1 MHALDAIANASAQP
15 PSCDTLTRLANT
27 LERAEFLERAPSLQ
41 LQWGEARHPALDQY
55 KSATLAD
62 VCSRHNFQISLAD
75 AKAAAR
81 REWLNFTW
89 RIEHREQGGLRRCVD
104 AWARHLAAE
113 QLASKIEQQK
123 SPQSRRTEIVNRF
136 PRRAPRVR
144 SV

>member
-1 MHALDAIANASAQP
+1 M
-15 PSCDTLTRLANT
+15 RV
-27 LERAEFLERAPSLQ
+27 
-41 LQWGEARHPALDQY
+41 
-55 KSATLAD
+55 KLAD
-62 VCSRHNFQISLAD
+62 VHTRQDGEIGLTD
-75 AKAAAR
+75 AKAAAH
-81 REWLNFTW
+81 REWQNFNW